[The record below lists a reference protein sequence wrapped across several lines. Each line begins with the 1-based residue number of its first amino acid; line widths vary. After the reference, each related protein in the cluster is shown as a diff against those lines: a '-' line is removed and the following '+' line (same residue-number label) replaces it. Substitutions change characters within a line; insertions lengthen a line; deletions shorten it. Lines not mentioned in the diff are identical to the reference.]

1 MSWDS
6 PEASSLVPQDK
17 LDIQGRGKKIPKQ
30 RSSLLGKKRHTP
42 GSFEIEEIVILS
54 RYRKYLINIC

>member
-6 PEASSLVPQDK
+6 PEASLLVPQDK
-17 LDIQGRGKKIPKQ
+17 SHIQGRGKEIPKP

-42 GSFEIEEIVILS
+42 GSVEIEEIVILS
-54 RYRKYLINIC
+54 RYRKYLINTC